1 MTFTSQKY
9 NTITKDNINEMVIKF
24 YTKILNE
31 DNDVAKVFVSKLGSN
46 LEDKLWV
53 EHIEILTNFWAMI
66 ALQDTTY
73 NGNPMRAHF
82 DLPLN
87 KDMFGSWLM
96 MFFELI
102 DSLYEPAQGI
112 VFKSRAEN
120 IAMNFMRNL
129 NI

>member
-129 NI
+129 GI